1 MSDERAKG
9 TGEAEPISCFL
20 LSREWRD
27 GRRGVEV
34 TLWGLSDRGAVKVIC
49 ETEAVMF
56 VPRRITRERTDA
68 LGARREEVSL
78 RSLSGEDVDALYFA
92 NQRALL
98 QGRDQLRSEL
108 AIPLESDLKPSDRF
122 LMERFVTGAFEVKGR
137 VTSGRVGK
145 GPDVRIVRD
154 ARVRG
159 IDRPGRDAVAL
170 LTVVSLDIETDG
182 PDGAMLSFALV
193 VRGPLRHEG
202 MPRESVVVVRASD
215 APRVSSVDDAPFDA
229 GLSFVP
235 DERALLQT
243 LLDRIALLDPDVIVG
258 WNVIE
263 FDLTVIE
270 ERCRVLGVPFVVGR
284 NAEPAR
290 ILPGDRGQVSIARI
304 PGRVVLDGIATLKNA
319 TWSFER
325 YGLEHVSRE
334 LLGRGKK
341 IDQGVQ
347 GRSMGKQEKIDEIRR
362 MAREDPR
369 ALAAYNLEDARLVAD
384 VFEKADLLG
393 FAFSRAELVGLPL
406 DRQGGAVAA
415 FDHLYLPR
423 LHRAGFVAPDVGV
436 EVEAVQSPGGEVLES
451 VPGLHREVLAFDF
464 RSLYP
469 SIIRTFKID
478 PLGLQLALHLAPAAR
493 PGGAADLVEG
503 FDGASFTREPS
514 ILPPL
519 IERLTEARKRAQSEG
534 NEALSRAIKI
544 QMNSFYGVLG
554 TPGCRFFDPRL
565 ASSITRRGHA
575 VIHRAKRFFEDRG
588 LRVLYGDT
596 DSLFV
601 HVEPRARG
609 EAARALGKA
618 LAAEANATF
627 TDEIAREH
635 GLTSALELRFDQ
647 HFAVF
652 LMPTMRGTDVGSKK
666 RYAGAVYK
674 EGGTL
679 ELVLRGLEAVRT
691 DWTPLARR
699 VQRELLER
707 VFTNA
712 PWESWL
718 VDLREQ
724 LVRGK
729 LDRELVYRKRLRRDL
744 DAYGAAP
751 PHVRAAR
758 MKEST
763 GEVAEGEIE
772 YVMTS
777 KGPLPIEQLT
787 RAIPIDYAHYLD
799 KQLAPACD
807 VVLPLLGTSFAKL
820 CGTQLSLF

>member
-1 MSDERAKG
+1 MSESESIA
-9 TGEAEPISCFL
+9 CFL

-27 GRRGVEV
+27 GRGGVEV
-34 TLWGLSDRGAVKVIC
+34 TLWGRSEQGAVKVVC

-56 VPRRITRERTDA
+56 VPRRVSPERTEG
-68 LGARREEVSL
+68 LGARREEVAL
-78 RSLSGEDVDALYFA
+78 RSLTGEPVDALYFTH
-92 NQRALL
+92 QRALL
-98 QGRDQLRSEL
+98 QARDALRASL
-108 AIPLESDLKPSDRF
+108 ALPLEGDLKPSDRF
-122 LMERFVTGAFEVKGR
+122 VMERFVTGAFEVRGR
-137 VTSGRVGK
+137 VSRSASGEAPALRV
-145 GPDVRIVRD
+145 VHD

-159 IDRPGRDAVAL
+159 LERPGRDAL
-170 LTVVSLDIETDG
+170 PWLTLVSLDLETDG
-182 PDGAMLSFALV
+182 IAGPILSCALV
-193 VRGPLRHEG
+193 VRGPLSETFACEWVG
-202 MPRESVVVVRASD
+202 LVRAPHAHASAAHVSD
-215 APRVSSVDDAPFDA
+215 AHRPAQAPA
-229 GLSFVP
+229 YESLP
-235 DERALLQT
+235 DEASLLRALLAR
-243 LLDRIALLDPDVIVG
+243 LASIDPDVIVG

-263 FDLTVIE
+263 FDLTVLE
-270 ERCRVLGVPFVVGR
+270 ARCRVHGVPFTLGR
-284 NAEPAR
+284 NGERAR
-290 ILPGDRGQVSIARI
+290 VLAGDKGQVSLARV

-325 YGLEHVSRE
+325 YGLEHVAQA

-341 IDQGVQ
+341 LEGAVL
-347 GRSMGKQEKIDEIRR
+347 SKHEKIEEIRR
-362 MAREDPR
+362 MAREDPD

-384 VFEKADLLG
+384 IFEKADLLG

-406 DRQGGAVAA
+406 DRQGGSVAA

-436 EVEAVQSPGGEVLES
+436 GVEAVQSPGGEVLEGI
-451 VPGLHREVLAFDF
+451 PGLHREVLAFDF

-478 PLGLQLALHLAPAAR
+478 PLGLQLALHAPLTEEERRA
-493 PGGAADLVEG
+493 LVPG

-519 IERLTEARKRAQSEG
+519 IERLTDARKLAQRDG

-565 ASSITRRGHA
+565 ASSITRRGHQ
-575 VIHRAKRFFEDRG
+575 VIHRAKRFFEDEG

-601 HVEPRARG
+601 HVEPRAKG
-609 EAARALGKA
+609 EAARALGKE
-618 LAAEANATF
+618 LAAEANAMF
-627 TDEIAREH
+627 TAEIARDH
-635 GLTSALELRFDQ
+635 GLVSALELRFDQ

-652 LMPTMRGTDVGSKK
+652 LMPTMRGTDIGSKK
-666 RYAGAVYK
+666 RYAGAVYDAN
-674 EGGTL
+674 GGL

-707 VFTNA
+707 VFTDA
-712 PWESWL
+712 PWEAWL
-718 VDLREQ
+718 LGLRDA
-724 LVRGK
+724 LVKGR
-729 LDRELVYRKRLRRDL
+729 LDDELVYRKRLRRDL

-758 MKEST
+758 MKQSG
-763 GEVAEGEIE
+763 GEPAEGEIE

-777 KGPLPIEQLT
+777 RGPLPIEQLAQARREGVT
-787 RAIPIDYAHYLD
+787 IDHAHYLE

-807 VVLPLLGTSFAKL
+807 VVLPLLGTSFARV